1 MQKGLH
7 NLGKHTSWLYL
18 VFILLWVPTAI
29 RAQGPQQL
37 NSCDLQDFAPTA
49 PQTSSSPGGFGF
61 YLANL
66 PGELTPQYSWM
77 GSPSITFFSDSTAHI
92 TGQVVNQLDNSRQWA
107 VDMWLKDGVDYNTWT
122 ALGRD
127 VKVEWAPQAAV
138 DSNKQDWNFFEV
150 DSLRS
155 IVTGIP
161 GTQYDGDTL
170 YLSHNPPSRQFGF
183 QMGVAANAKNGDF
196 GISGWFLF
204 SGSYTGHGDLNSTL
218 SCGQSCEV
226 ELLAAIPTCLDDQ
239 SYEVSVSIGGSG
251 NNYSIFDNLGNSLSG
266 LTAGTY
272 TFGPYNTSDTL
283 VFTAKDDDL
292 LFCEVSTREL
302 YAFCDTGEVVL
313 ECPLSDWDTLPY
325 STGLYLVDIPGT
337 TTPYFHWDYSGGM
350 LTIYDDSTARITGRA
365 YHIDNPNQQWDVNIW
380 LIDQRDYA
388 AWTALGR
395 GVKVEL
401 APPALVAA
409 NQQDWTF
416 WEVDSMRSQVTG
428 VPGTAFDGD
437 TLFLSHNPPNRAVG
451 FQYGVAANAKNGEYG
466 ISGWFLFTGDYTGHG
481 DINAIAEC
489 GPDDCTLQLNSAT
502 ASCIDNVS
510 FSVDLD
516 FAGSGNQYEISLL
529 GGAVLDTVAAG
540 AHTFGP
546 FTSNQAI
553 QLVIRDLDNPFC
565 ADTTALLLE
574 DCSPL
579 CDVAITNA
587 VANCIDNVS
596 FEVDL
601 SFTGTGS
608 NFEVS
613 ILGGAKLD
621 TLSAGTYTFG
631 PFVSTQGVQLVV
643 TDLDMVD
650 CADTTALLLEDC
662 SLLCD
667 VAIDTLFAQC
677 VPSITTDSFQ
687 AVVGISGT
695 TGPYR
700 TIIED
705 IASQILLDTTLV
717 SGIHTVGFYANS
729 TQIRARVEDPDDPSC
744 SAVSP
749 LITADCTPVV
759 DCDSMVI
766 DSVWAV
772 CVSNDSFEVFMAF
785 QGQVTQPYRIQALQ
799 SVTFA
804 TVTLPGLSPGVY
816 SLGRFVSGNGVS
828 TFLAAENQT
837 TCVKMGATVN
847 LNCAGVFPPVNDSC
861 ANATPLNCGDVITG
875 SFGGATNAGAPTARC
890 AGVRPRGA
898 GVWFSF
904 QGDGNTITLS
914 TCNSVP
920 ALNTQLFLYSG
931 TCGSLTCEM
940 ANDDGTNC
948 FGGTSELSFQTV
960 VGTTY
965 YIYLTDASTTGG
977 DYTLEVGCTRSL
989 QPNPVLI
996 SIGRTNLGNDLSW
1009 SMEEVGGLQGYVV
1022 ERKLAG
1028 EDDFSEIAFVPAE
1041 GTIGDKVAYSHQ
1053 DYDLHGEKVHTYR
1066 IRAEFRNDLPTFSEV
1081 KQVWVGIL
1089 DRFHV
1094 GTLYPNPAEEV
1105 THLEVQTDK
1114 AQPLQWKLYNMQG
1127 MELRSETIPLNKGE
1141 HTLDIDLQ
1149 GLPQGSYRVVI
1160 LGPEGPVHRTILVQ

>member
-1 MQKGLH
+1 MQ
-7 NLGKHTSWLYL
+7 L
-18 VFILLWVPTAI
+18 VVTDLDMVDCADTTALLLEDCSPLCDVAI
-29 RAQGPQQL
+29 TNAV
-37 NSCDLQDFAPTA
+37 
-49 PQTSSSPGGFGF
+49 
-61 YLANL
+61 ANC
-66 PGELTPQYSWM
+66 
-77 GSPSITFFSDSTAHI
+77 
-92 TGQVVNQLDNSRQWA
+92 LDNVS
-107 VDMWLKDGVDYNTWT
+107 
-122 ALGRD
+122 
-127 VKVEWAPQAAV
+127 
-138 DSNKQDWNFFEV
+138 FEV
-150 DSLRS
+150 DLSF
-155 IVTGIP
+155 TG
-161 GTQYDGDTL
+161 T
-170 YLSHNPPSRQFGF
+170 
-183 QMGVAANAKNGDF
+183 
-196 GISGWFLF
+196 
-204 SGSYTGHGDLNSTL
+204 GSNF
-218 SCGQSCEV
+218 
-226 ELLAAIPTCLDDQ
+226 
-239 SYEVSVSIGGSG
+239 EVSVLGGQ
-251 NNYSIFDNLGNSLSG
+251 ILDTLS
-266 LTAGTY
+266 AGTY
-272 TFGPYNTSDTL
+272 TFGPFASTQGVQLVVTDLDMVDCADTTALLLEDCSPLCDVAITNAVANCLDNVSFEVDLSFTGTGSNFEVSVLGGQILDTL
-283 VFTAKDDDL
+283 SAGTYTFGPFASTQGVQLVVTDLDMVDCADTTALLLEDCSPLCDVAITNAVANCLDNVSFEVDLSFTGTGSN
-292 LFCEVSTREL
+292 FEVS
-302 YAFCDTGEVVL
+302 VL
-313 ECPLSDWDTLPY
+313 GGQILDTLSAGTYTFGPFA
-325 STGLYLVDIPGT
+325 STQGVQLVVTDLDMVDCADT
-337 TTPYFHWDYSGGM
+337 
-350 LTIYDDSTARITGRA
+350 
-365 YHIDNPNQQWDVNIW
+365 
-380 LIDQRDYA
+380 
-388 AWTALGR
+388 TALLL
-395 GVKVEL
+395 EDCSPLCDL
-401 APPALVAA
+401 AITNAVA
-409 NQQDWTF
+409 N
-416 WEVDSMRSQVTG
+416 
-428 VPGTAFDGD
+428 
-437 TLFLSHNPPNRAVG
+437 
-451 FQYGVAANAKNGEYG
+451 
-466 ISGWFLFTGDYTGHG
+466 
-481 DINAIAEC
+481 
-489 GPDDCTLQLNSAT
+489 
-502 ASCIDNVS
+502 CIDNVS
-510 FSVDLD
+510 FEVDLS
-516 FAGSGNQYEISLL
+516 FTGTGSNFEVSIL
-529 GGAVLDTVAAG
+529 GGAKLDTLSAG
-540 AHTFGP
+540 TYTFGP
-546 FTSNQAI
+546 FLSTQGV
-553 QLVIRDLDNPFC
+553 QLVVTDLDMVDC

-621 TLSAGTYTFG
+621 TLSAGTYTFGPFSSTQGVQLVVTDLDNVDCADTTALLLEDCSPLCDVAITNAVANCLDNVSFEVDLSFTGTGNNFEVSILGGAKLDTVSAGTYTFG

-717 SGIHTVGFYANS
+717 SGVHTVGFYANS

-804 TVTLPGLSPGVY
+804 TVTLPGLSPGIY

-861 ANATPLNCGDVITG
+861 ANATPLNCGDVVTG
-875 SFGGATNAGAPTARC
+875 SFGGATNAGAPTTRC
-890 AGVRPRGA
+890 AGVRPRGV
-898 GVWFSF
+898 GVWFTF

-920 ALNTQLFLYSG
+920 ALNTQLFIYSG

-940 ANDDGTNC
+940 SNDDGTNC

-965 YIYLTDASTTGG
+965 YIYLTDASITGG

-1127 MELRSETIPLNKGE
+1127 MELRSETLPLDKGE
-1141 HTLDIDLQ
+1141 YTLTIDLH
-1149 GLPQGSYRVVI
+1149 GLSQGSYRLVI